1 MRGSVFFIALCVG
14 LTLGALVAAPAGSI
28 GFLDEWDNAG
38 NGGFAF
44 PVGVAVDGS
53 GHVYVADS
61 EKNRVQ
67 KFDESGKLLDE
78 WGEFGSGPGQFQ
90 SPEGVAVDD
99 SGDVYVVDL
108 GNARVEKF
116 DPSGSFLSEWGSE
129 GGGPGQ
135 LRAPEGIA
143 VDGAGNVF
151 VVDAINDR
159 VTKYTSTGTFLTEW
173 GGLTLPNGV
182 ATDSSGNVYVANS
195 EGGNVEKFSGDGGL
209 LAEWGAKEL
218 KFPIGIATNP
228 AGEVFVS
235 DTGPD
240 TVQAYTSSGKFLF
253 GFGGSGEGP
262 GQLSSPVAL
271 AVAPSGKIFVADAA
285 NTRIEVFGELPA
297 PEYGK
302 TVNVSVV
309 SGKVLVKLPG
319 SSKYIELA
327 GEMQIPLG
335 AILDT
340 SNGRVR
346 LTAAKGPSGG
356 EQTADFFDGLFRVL
370 QTTHGKPITVMKLI
384 ASLHCGKGGK
394 GHRPAASLSRRHG
407 HGLWGS
413 GKGNFRS
420 EGRHGSATVRG
431 TIWWAQDGCDGTK
444 FKVKRGVV
452 TITDFTNHKTLKL
465 HKGETYLAPA
475 G

>member
-1 MRGSVFFIALCVG
+1 MRGSLFSTALCVG
-14 LTLGALVAAPAGSI
+14 LTLGAIVAAPAGSI
-28 GFLDEWDNAG
+28 GFLDEWDGG
-38 NGGFAF
+38 NGGFSF

-67 KFDESGKLLDE
+67 KFDESGKLLAE
-78 WGEFGSGPGQFQ
+78 WGDFGSGPGQFQ
-90 SPEGVAVDD
+90 SPEGVAVDG

-116 DPSGSFLSEWGSE
+116 DPSGNFLSQWGSE

-143 VDGAGNVF
+143 IDGSGNVF
-151 VVDAINDR
+151 VVDAFNDR
-159 VTKYTSTGTFLTEW
+159 VTKYTSAGALLTEW
-173 GGLTLPNGV
+173 GGFKQPNGV
-182 ATDSSGNVYVANS
+182 ATDSAGNVYVADS
-195 EGGNVEKFSGDGGL
+195 EANRVEKFSGDG
-209 LAEWGAKEL
+209 AFITQWGAKNF
-218 KFPIGIATNP
+218 KFPIGVATNP
-228 AGEVFVS
+228 GDQVFVS
-235 DTGPD
+235 DSSED
-240 TVQAYTSSGKFLF
+240 TVQAFTSSGKFLT
-253 GFGGSGEGP
+253 GWGGPGDGP

-271 AVAPSGKIFVADAA
+271 AVAPSGKIFVADAG
-285 NTRIEVFGELPA
+285 NNRIEVFGELPA
-297 PEYGK
+297 PKYGK

-309 SGKVLVKLPG
+309 SGTVLVKLPG
-319 SSKYIELA
+319 SKKFIELA
-327 GEMQIPLG
+327 SEMQIPLG

-346 LTAAKGPSGG
+346 LTAAKGPGGG
-356 EQTADFFDGLFRVL
+356 EQTADFFDGTFRVL

-384 ASLHCGKGGK
+384 TKLSCGGGGK
-394 GHRPAASLSRRHG
+394 GSRPAASASRRHG
-407 HGLWGS
+407 RGLWGS

-431 TIWWAQDGCDGTK
+431 TIWWAQDLCDGTK

-452 TITDFTNHKTLKL
+452 TIRDFTNHKTLKL
-465 HKGETYLAPA
+465 HKGETYLAP